1 MKTLQGDASDI
12 LKEWVDGRY
21 TVFYKW
27 DGSRAFQ
34 IELYEKETKTT
45 FLPNE
50 ETEYFLEI
58 ILNDE

>member
-1 MKTLQGDASDI
+1 MNTLQGNASDI

-21 TVFYKW
+21 DVHYKY
-27 DGSRAFQ
+27 DGDRVFQ
-34 IELYEKETKTT
+34 IEIFEKETRTS

-58 ILNDE
+58 VLNE